1 MKRLLSIS
9 LIVVLCLVL
18 ITSVAFF
25 VYSIVDINRIMN
37 ELSNDPSASGI
48 DYFGVGWE
56 YGIGL
61 FALSVFGLILSV
73 ISKKLL
79 KQNNLQYISIIG
91 IVGFVILLIASF
103 FLFY

>member
-56 YGIGL
+56 YGIGS

-79 KQNNLQYISIIG
+79 KQKNLQYISIIG

-103 FLFY
+103 FLFC